1 MRPFLALVGVCASL
15 SLAIACSGSD
25 DGGGGAPDASPDEG
39 VDVVTSD
46 ASGSADT
53 SSVDAI
59 SGDGPGDVD
68 ATADAGSDASDAAY
82 AFDGD
87 AAVLGHQLGTGGA
100 HSCAIRAGGAV
111 RCWGS
116 NSKGQLGNGASD
128 GGSATPVDVVG
139 LTDAVELAAGGEFT
153 CARRVGGG
161 VRCWG
166 DGRELGVGPDA
177 GAYSSVPVDVTGLVD
192 AVQLAAG
199 SYHACA
205 LRANRHVVCWGSNYG
220 RIGDGTTGDRLTP
233 TEPVGPTDAGTI
245 TDAISVGAGWGHT
258 CIAHENGTVT
268 CSGEYQPWGQ
278 LGDGTT
284 ADRYSPVL
292 VQNMS
297 TARAVGLGL
306 YTSYALLASGQLQS
320 WGNNQIGQLGI
331 GTSDQAVHGSPVD
344 VSGMT
349 SVAELAPC
357 GWGSCALTQTR
368 QGYCWG
374 DYVSTSMS
382 PAVVTTSG
390 PIAEISG
397 GERHACARMIS
408 GEVQCWGSN
417 DSRQLGAGVDAGGT
431 SATPVTVPG
440 L

>member
-1 MRPFLALVGVCASL
+1 MRSRRFRLVFVG
-15 SLAIACSGSD
+15 ACLGAAVGFACGSSSD
-25 DGGGGAPDASPDEG
+25 DGAGAPDASLDEG
-39 VDVVTSD
+39 VDVVESD
-46 ASGSADT
+46 ASGSGDG
-53 SSVDAI
+53 SVDAI
-59 SGDGPGDVD
+59 SGDTPGEQ
-68 ATADAGSDASDAAY
+68 DAGGDASDAAY

-87 AAVLGHQLGTGGA
+87 AAALAHQLGTGGS

-116 NSKGQLGNGASD
+116 NAKGQLGNGSSD
-128 GGSATPVDVVG
+128 GGASLVPVDVVG
-139 LTDAVELAAGGEFT
+139 LTDAVELAAGGAFT
-153 CARRVGGG
+153 CARRAAGG

-166 DGRELGVGPDA
+166 DGEELGVGPDG
-177 GAYSSVPVDVTGLVD
+177 GASSSVPVDVTGLTD

-205 LRANRHVVCWGSNYG
+205 LRANAHVVCWGSNYG

-233 TEPVGPTDAGTI
+233 TEPVGPMDAGTI
-245 TDAISVGAGWGHT
+245 TDAVSVGAGWGHT
-258 CIAHENGTVT
+258 CIAHQKGTVT

-292 VQNMS
+292 VQNIS
-297 TARAVGLGL
+297 TATAVGLGL
-306 YTSYALLASGQLQS
+306 YTSYALLTSGQLQS
-320 WGNNQIGQLGI
+320 WGNNQLGQLGI
-331 GTSDQAVHGSPVD
+331 GVSDDGVHGAPID
-344 VSGMT
+344 VPTMT
-349 SVAELAPC
+349 NVAELAPS
-357 GWGSCALTQTR
+357 GWGACAVTQTR

-374 DYVSTSMS
+374 DYVSASKS

-397 GERHACARMIS
+397 GERHACARMFT

-417 DSRQLGAGVDAGGT
+417 DSGQLGAGVDAGA
-431 SATPVTVPG
+431 SSLKPVTVQG